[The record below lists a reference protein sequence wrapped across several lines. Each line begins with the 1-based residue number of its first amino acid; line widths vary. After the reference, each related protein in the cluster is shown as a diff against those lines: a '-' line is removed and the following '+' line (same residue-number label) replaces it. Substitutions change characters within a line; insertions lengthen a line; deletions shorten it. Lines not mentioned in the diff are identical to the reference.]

1 MTGHNSKTP
10 TPITRPQVI
19 ALIGGAILV
28 GAAAWGIGWGAHALL
43 GRQDAPGATAS
54 LPGALDTSTPSPAS
68 YPTMAPT
75 HPPTSTSAPVQATS
89 TAAPTVEHTA
99 EMIETLPVIAS
110 DRGLYDV
117 VRRACGLPK
126 DALLAPGDEIVRE
139 TRRVNGFSAED
150 PTIFEGQAIQVP
162 THLCP

>member
-10 TPITRPQVI
+10 ITKSLVI

-28 GAAAWGIGWGAHALL
+28 GAAAWGIGWGTHALL
-43 GRQDAPGATAS
+43 GRQDAPSATAS
-54 LPGALDTSTPSPAS
+54 LPDASDTPTPSPAS
-68 YPTMAPT
+68 YPTLAPT
-75 HPPTSTSAPVQATS
+75 HPRTSTPAPVQATS

-99 EMIETLPVIAS
+99 EIIETLPVIAS

-139 TRRVNGFSAED
+139 TRRMNGFSAED